1 MIPDYH
7 TSRGRFAI
15 FIEDQP
21 MDSSLYRSWNEMI
34 FCSRL
39 IDLKLVEIDSLSQT
53 LRMYV

>member
-21 MDSSLYRSWNEMI
+21 TDSSLYRSWNEMI

-53 LRMYV
+53 LRMYI